1 MITAI
6 VQFDLPQDTRPDD
19 VIAVFRQSV
28 PRYRDRPGLIRKYY
42 LLDEPSGKAGAVYLW
57 ETRAAAEA
65 TYDEAWRRSFI
76 ERYGA
81 APTVTYFD
89 TPVIVDNQAGETIG
103 EGEAG

>member
-6 VQFDLPQDTRPDD
+6 VQFDLPRDSRREE
-19 VIAVFRQSV
+19 VIAVFRASV

-42 LLDEPSGKAGAVYLW
+42 LLDEASGKAGAVYLW

-65 TYDEAWRRSFI
+65 TYDAAWRQSFL

-81 APTVTYFD
+81 NPRIAYFD
-89 TPVIVDNQAGETIG
+89 TPVVIDNLTGETIG

>member
-6 VQFDLPQDTRPDD
+6 VQFDLPRDTRPDD

-28 PRYRDRPGLIRKYY
+28 PRYRDKPGLIRKYY

-65 TYDEAWRRSFI
+65 SYDEAWRRSFI
-76 ERYGA
+76 DRYGA

-89 TPVIVDNQAGETIG
+89 TPVIVDNLLGETL
-103 EGEAG
+103 EAARAD